1 MALQGIDRLVFAL
14 EFRLREERMDLAMTD
29 PVKPDRLHAP
39 PRTRQKMV
47 GVALRDRYGALT
59 QRANRLRIAGGCGET
74 GIGLGDLALD
84 SACHDSVDLLA
95 LERALTN
102 GLDPSITNR

>member
-1 MALQGIDRLVFAL
+1 MALQRIDRLVFAL
-14 EFRLREERMDLAMTD
+14 EFRLREQRMDLAVTD

-47 GVALRDRYGALT
+47 RVALRDRYGALT
-59 QRANRLRIAGGCGET
+59 ERANRIRIACGCGET
-74 GIGLGDLALD
+74 GIGQRDLALD

-95 LERALTN
+95 LEGALN
-102 GLDPSITNR
+102 DGLSPSITNR